1 MNDISIFS
9 LKYLKIKNMSC
20 DNIKNQY
27 ILVFN
32 KTLMTL
38 GFVDYMKVL
47 NLKYGSNERY
57 TLNIKSVIDLFFEK
71 LYEERLGI
79 IYLPYEKIIEL
90 ILSFSVELNVT
101 KTAFEQA
108 NNLLKNMLINWYFA
122 NSILFEYPIDGIDYI
137 DKDSEDLSYIINT
150 SYTVVKIK

>member
-1 MNDISIFS
+1 
-9 LKYLKIKNMSC
+9 MSC

-90 ILSFSVELNVT
+90 ILSFSIELNIY

-122 NSILFEYPIDGIDYI
+122 NSISFEYPIDGIDYI